1 MKPQV
6 LYEIKNAEAEV
17 QRTIDDAQ
25 TQKQKMIEDAKKQA
39 MEVIEEA
46 KKEAK
51 KIEDEM
57 NASAELE
64 LANIRKGILNSGE
77 KQIFEIKQRAQKKKA
92 EALEYILEEFKR
104 EAHV

>member
-1 MKPQV
+1 
-6 LYEIKNAEAEV
+6 
-17 QRTIDDAQ
+17 
-25 TQKQKMIEDAKKQA
+25 
-39 MEVIEEA
+39 
-46 KKEAK
+46 
-51 KIEDEM
+51 M

-92 EALEYILEEFKR
+92 EALDYILEEFKR

>member
-6 LYEIKNAEAEV
+6 LYEIKDAEAEA
-17 QRTIDDAQ
+17 QKLIDDAQ
-25 TQKQKMIEDAKKQA
+25 IQKQNMIEDAKRQA
-39 MEVIEEA
+39 MVIIEEA

-77 KQIFEIKQRAQKKKA
+77 KQIFEIKQRAQKKKT

>member
-1 MKPQV
+1 MKPEV
-6 LYEIKNAEAEV
+6 LFEIKDAEAAA
-17 QRTIDDAQ
+17 QRMIDDAQ
-25 TQKQKMIEDAKKQA
+25 TQKQKMIEDAKRLA
-39 MEVIEEA
+39 TDVIEDA

-64 LANIRKGILNSGE
+64 LANTRNDILNSGE

-92 EALEYILEEFKR
+92 EALNYILEEFKR

>member
-6 LYEIKNAEAEV
+6 LYEIKDAEAEA
-17 QRTIDDAQ
+17 QRTIDEAQ
-25 TQKQKMIEDAKKQA
+25 TQKQNMIEDAKRQA
-39 MEVIEEA
+39 MVIIEEA

-64 LANIRKGILNSGE
+64 LANIRKDILNRGE
-77 KQIFEIKQRAQKKKA
+77 KQIFEIRQKAQKKKA
-92 EALEYILEEFKR
+92 EALEYILEGFKR

>member
-1 MKPQV
+1 MKPEV
-6 LYEIKNAEAEV
+6 LFEIKDAEAAA
-17 QRTIDDAQ
+17 QRMIDDAQ
-25 TQKQKMIEDAKKQA
+25 TQKQNTIEDSKRQA

-64 LANIRKGILNSGE
+64 LANIRKDILNSGE

-92 EALEYILEEFKR
+92 EALDYILEEFKR